1 MRRREEKLKEKIKKR
16 RKLKRKILLIILIIL
31 VVLLY
36 DPVSSIIKLKSKG
49 YSLYSAYKIYDKG
62 VKGVALDNEYSK
74 TLEKII
80 TSSDFDKKY
89 VESYVKIDYYDE
101 KDFINNINTWLPLG
115 YNSDDINGINKYDSD
130 VLNKK
135 VSEKYISDILKY
147 LSFDYF
153 KVDKLDRYLN
163 YYDGDYQKTIVYVNI
178 GLDKEYYKDPEV
190 VKDYS
195 INMLVNKYNKLGDVY
210 EPKDLTELT
219 KCSDRGH
226 SLSKEAKLAYD
237 KLCDASIKDGMHLG
251 VTSSYRSYESQ
262 QDVYAENLKSNG
274 KEYTVNYVASPGFS
288 EHQTGLALDVKS
300 TVSSPFKTTK
310 EYKWMLENAHKYG
323 FILRFPEGKE
333 NLTGFNAEAWHYR
346 YVGVDIA
353 TFIYNND
360 LTYEEYCAMYM

>member
-1 MRRREEKLKEKIKKR
+1 MNKREEKKKEKKKKR
-16 RKLKRKILLIILIIL
+16 KKIKRKILLIILIVLI
-31 VVLLY
+31 VLLY
-36 DPVSSIIKLKSKG
+36 NPVSSIIKLKSKG

-62 VKGVALDNEYSK
+62 IKSEVLDSDYSK
-74 TLEKII
+74 TLDEIVTLSK
-80 TSSDFDKKY
+80 FEKKY
-89 VESYVKIDYYDE
+89 TSDYLKIDYYDYDE
-101 KDFINNINTWLPLG
+101 FIDNITNWLPLG
-115 YNSDDINGINKYDSD
+115 YNSDDINGINKYDSKE
-130 VLNKK
+130 LNKK

-163 YYDGDYQKTIVYVNI
+163 YFKGDYQKTIVYVNI
-178 GLDKEYYKDPEV
+178 GLDKDYYEDPEI
-190 VKDYS
+190 VKDFS
-195 INMLVNKYNKLGDVY
+195 STMLVNKYNKLGDVY

-226 SLSKEAKLAYD
+226 SLAKEAKLAYD
-237 KLCDASIKDGMHLG
+237 KLCEASIKDGMHLG

-274 KEYTVNYVASPGFS
+274 KEYTINYVASPGFS

-300 TVSSPFKTTK
+300 TVGSPFKTTK
-310 EYKWMLENAHKYG
+310 EYKWMLNNAYKYG

-333 NLTGFNAEAWHYR
+333 ELTGFNAEAWHFR